1 MSAASTAFFVAGKL
15 PGKAATS
22 SLCLVDAA
30 ENLFE

>member
-1 MSAASTAFFVAGKL
+1 MLAVSTAIFLAGKL

-22 SLCLVDAA
+22 CLCLVDAA